1 MERRKSHLQHPVI
14 NYQEVF
20 FFDKKSVVINQ
31 FMVELVIYTKASH
44 LIKRDD
50 NILAVLESCGKLPCW
65 HLIKQVS
72 ENFNEENEKY

>member
-1 MERRKSHLQHPVI
+1 M
-14 NYQEVF
+14 
-20 FFDKKSVVINQ
+20 VV
-31 FMVELVIYTKASH
+31 VKASH

-50 NILAVLESCGKLPCW
+50 NILAVFEFCGKLPRW